1 MMTSLQS
8 LLGFHFKAV
17 FKLTPFGYGF
27 ADTCSSTSFHLDCVG
42 GKTIDS
48 AAVDILDSWTSLQFQ
63 QPEDNHSLREPQP
76 LRTLMATQR
85 RLQLAG
91 ITAGESDDDG
101 FFAEIEV
108 SSDSESDY
116 TDGDRLVIDNCCLDG
131 FSSGDEVLCDNDSD
145 TDGSESSRSWDPAF
159 HDQLAENL
167 TWQSDVVCAD
177 ASYIV
182 ADMDRCGGSS
192 EGIEDDTCGSET
204 RASAISVFLPVEVMR
219 HLPSFYFDHAYL
231 HALATVSSW
240 TLNMVRDKKNWQGL
254 VVDIDQPDLQLPAR
268 LRSMMDLLSLARWVC
283 VNIEQLSM
291 LLIIPASCRL
301 NWTPVSIPRPPQ
313 HPFLMFDFR
322 SRKPLLGVADF
333 DIVLPAE
340 LKGLMIGVREWRGN
354 VRFYCRI
361 DNVFHRSITW
371 SLGLN
376 DNSPTPYGRASRFAP
391 LPDQSNR
398 FQIRWNKTFFAIALN
413 NEGVLRARVT
423 ESDEGLPVE
432 HLQDDHDTASTAVL
446 RPCTE
451 LASHNSCD
459 LDTHLHIDL
468 YKKTISADGIME
480 RKPYGYTTRMFH
492 RDGFDS
498 SEWRR
503 EQVSSWR
510 EALGS
515 SCKTYETT
523 EVGAVVPFCQGADA
537 SDNMDVDEI
546 TEEGT
551 FAWQKN
557 AKTPIFQVPD
567 DHDTASTA
575 VLRPCT
581 ELASHNSCDL
591 DTHLQFEAEGHTYF
605 YKGVKVGC
613 SVTTL
618 IHQYS
623 EDFDPLLALS
633 KMKNGTRWP
642 RSEYLDAEMNF
653 SSIAGMLKGL
663 DFRYQADLVA
673 LLQED
678 KPDVDEICRL
688 FCISRSE
695 LKDLDKVIEQFVLH
709 DNEIILLW
717 ETKKN
722 CASNSG
728 TWMHAMLEHLFNG
741 YQIMA
746 GKMQGELNAAV
757 RIVSQME
764 NAVVY
769 RTEWCIYAPEE
780 DVAGSIDM
788 VLKDVNNDVLY
799 LLDWKRSEKLEEKYN
814 SYGKTMHAPL
824 QGINDSQ
831 GHHYRLQLNIYK
843 WILEKYYHVKVA
855 GMKVVCIHPRYLP
868 DGFVDDVPDLADE
881 VSALMQCRRNEKL
894 AVCVQPEPQEP
905 APQPQREGLV
915 VPETETGQP
924 SLTQPFQILPNTQ
937 ASNGYRVEEDL
948 EAMFEDMFEDEADA
962 ARMAAKKRRLLPGAA
977 EHSDRF
983 RSTFQRSH
991 DILRTTLDVLVA
1003 DRSVQPNTI
1012 LHSTK
1017 KSLQELRMDFPNV
1030 SDQIRRLVLVAAH
1043 LTEGKISDKPM
1054 LADSAA
1060 LLWMVEGDRHLRV
1073 HKGFLYIYDGDGCF
1087 QPFGGI
1093 PPEAVLHRVH
1103 DFFVYLEGIL
1113 RRMKP
1118 ENSRRAASVARA
1130 IVSDLQSFET
1140 EDDFLQACRDAVNR
1154 RSTTAAYPSRLDAAD
1169 DEVANQAQAEAA
1181 SDNTWT
1187 IDAAEKSWKL
1197 SWHIRTELM
1206 QTRMISLLV
1215 EWCETE
1221 DQRSSSVTYDDV
1233 CFVYDSPGSDSP
1245 IDVVKKSPANNCYVR
1260 IPHPLLDPVMENKLE
1275 RLEKF
1280 YQQTFWCNLDV
1291 FKCFQ
1296 AATAIA
1302 KRGYNVDRCFI
1313 GISPGGVGQSL
1324 YSLHLSEMYKQNH
1337 TFFDPNIWHLD
1348 EELRKQVETFA
1359 RCFIMTG
1366 QEAPETSKKLH
1377 IDLYKKTISADGIMG
1392 RKPYG
1397 YTTRMFHTVGW
1408 TRLEVNRMMQFAGVK
1423 SSGFNSMFRRAFV
1436 WKSKARF
1443 IHKKFLA
1450 KYIDHEKD
1458 GIFEADPSL
1467 NKFLST
1473 SQASI
1478 AGLRLQ
1484 WAFERDYSKDDC
1496 YQLIENYCNGGDG
1509 FLTEDVMRN
1518 ACGLPVRQRHQQV
1531 EEGLGNLLDGDA
1543 DSNAER
1549 EDRDIS
1555 WKNLRSSVIQH
1566 MLDKDLEVMTFYEFK
1581 KMPCKAGEHPN
1592 LSKQAMWDEMP
1603 KQEVVRTGIA
1613 KPKTGKER
1621 PGAIIPSFIFK
1632 KKFHEVCPQ
1641 TEAGQV
1647 RMQFQEEHDLGRLRS
1662 YAYRCGGRSIN
1673 DDNMKM
1679 YYTAMLPASKRGRR
1693 SLEQDELTTKYQKL
1707 IQKLEDHSEHV
1718 TSLLSSQKRRIL
1730 AKTSVNEDGNAAV
1743 SSSSM
1748 SATSVE
1754 YKYSDKQN
1762 YSIHGR
1768 RYGPKGSAQSTSRR
1782 LQKYLVDGH
1791 TVDLDI
1797 HNCCLTLIHQ
1807 LLQKLSPDPPL
1818 ADDLAEVLDEVT
1830 HRRADFVAKLNVQIS
1845 EGKDI
1850 ITTVFNGGA
1859 PPGKLKDNQL
1869 IKKLQKIALYVRW
1882 VACNILHDDYMSL
1895 ADNKLKS
1902 FPSATIMS
1910 LMWHAVEDSILQAW
1924 SEHVLMDNPKHLSL
1938 HFDGIRV
1945 SADKVQNSED
1955 YIRKCQAVVKDRTSF
1970 DVKIMVKTHGSLI
1983 DLIQTRGNVANNLTN
1998 VPAKLLEAGNCIPCS
2013 LWHSD
2018 PLSRTTVAAAVLD
2031 DDKAENAEAKKTR
2044 YRTYRSV
2051 ATMCGLDIVSCLGLP
2066 QPHVKTFLLHY
2077 EGNGSPHCLSVRLEG
2092 DTATL
2097 IDGNVVY
2104 KIPVGAFQ
2112 EACAAAV
2119 DRSTVVSH
2127 WKRDAK
2133 DKLDDKSTLLLDL
2146 VAGATSGTSDEETD
2160 MDIDKGF
2167 GKITHDDE
2175 DENTPV
2181 ISDGILQSPC
2191 QEVEDVLDKLK
2202 ENSLRQGGRRHC
2214 PFCPFRSF
2222 AQLRQLRTHMT
2233 NHHTEKNQYVC
2244 SGTKQIKVIL
2254 SLYDHGA
2261 SSQSRVE
2268 ELLQSSASLLRA
2280 TIQPS
2285 LESNR
2290 NSIDKKI
2297 RLILDATGPRYVN
2310 LESIGTTIKA
2320 RRVKNMYYTHSFA
2333 DLLLREMVLGH
2344 AQATERITNIM
2355 LRQ

>member
-1 MMTSLQS
+1 MATRTSRQLVPYVPADVVIHTQANQS
-8 LLGFHFKAV
+8 LTHLERGVKHLGALVRLMRQLIPFHE
-17 FKLTPFGYGF
+17 
-27 ADTCSSTSFHLDCVG
+27 
-42 GKTIDS
+42 
-48 AAVDILDSWTSLQFQ
+48 AVDVSLWPSPFDVSVSKRKWEQWCRSVRV
-63 QPEDNHSLREPQP
+63 PTRLLKED
-76 LRTLMATQR
+76 
-85 RLQLAG
+85 
-91 ITAGESDDDG
+91 
-101 FFAEIEV
+101 
-108 SSDSESDY
+108 
-116 TDGDRLVIDNCCLDG
+116 
-131 FSSGDEVLCDNDSD
+131 
-145 TDGSESSRSWDPAF
+145 
-159 HDQLAENL
+159 
-167 TWQSDVVCAD
+167 
-177 ASYIV
+177 
-182 ADMDRCGGSS
+182 
-192 EGIEDDTCGSET
+192 GIENNRPALSRRGGVGHLTHESRGTGTGGELLISDLDDT
-204 RASAISVFLPVEVMR
+204 
-219 HLPSFYFDHAYL
+219 
-231 HALATVSSW
+231 
-240 TLNMVRDKKNWQGL
+240 
-254 VVDIDQPDLQLPAR
+254 
-268 LRSMMDLLSLARWVC
+268 
-283 VNIEQLSM
+283 
-291 LLIIPASCRL
+291 
-301 NWTPVSIPRPPQ
+301 
-313 HPFLMFDFR
+313 
-322 SRKPLLGVADF
+322 
-333 DIVLPAE
+333 
-340 LKGLMIGVREWRGN
+340 
-354 VRFYCRI
+354 
-361 DNVFHRSITW
+361 
-371 SLGLN
+371 
-376 DNSPTPYGRASRFAP
+376 
-391 LPDQSNR
+391 
-398 FQIRWNKTFFAIALN
+398 
-413 NEGVLRARVT
+413 
-423 ESDEGLPVE
+423 
-432 HLQDDHDTASTAVL
+432 
-446 RPCTE
+446 
-451 LASHNSCD
+451 
-459 LDTHLHIDL
+459 
-468 YKKTISADGIME
+468 
-480 RKPYGYTTRMFH
+480 
-492 RDGFDS
+492 
-498 SEWRR
+498 
-503 EQVSSWR
+503 
-510 EALGS
+510 
-515 SCKTYETT
+515 
-523 EVGAVVPFCQGADA
+523 
-537 SDNMDVDEI
+537 
-546 TEEGT
+546 
-551 FAWQKN
+551 
-557 AKTPIFQVPD
+557 VPD

-591 DTHLQFEAEGHTYF
+591 DTHLQFE
-605 YKGVKVGC
+605 
-613 SVTTL
+613 VTTL

-868 DGFVDDVPDLADE
+868 DGFVDD
-881 VSALMQCRRNEKL
+881 
-894 AVCVQPEPQEP
+894 EP

-1260 IPHPLLDPVMENKLE
+1260 IPHPLLDPVMENNLE

-1955 YIRKCQAVVKDRTSF
+1955 YIRKCQAAVKDRTSF

-2181 ISDGILQSPC
+2181 ISDGILQSLC

-2214 PFCPFRSF
+2214 PFCLFRSF

-2333 DLLLREMVLGH
+2333 DLLLREMVLGADAGYTVSHRGSEDITTSEAFKNKMEQMLTAFSKHDEWHYISMDATLKLCMKIMGQAPYRASKQVRNDAPFGDDVAWRRLLTVRGRTGAVLLMEPLPKESSDYIVGAISDNFSEAQLVSVHYVGTDSPSEKLYTELRSVCPNLRALMLDPIHLAIVYEYGFWNKKSPGSKKLRHILRKCTAVDERVDARHWLAFYDGAMARPLNEEEVKYRDMILDFSMSERDASSILDHVQEDQPFLHRLDFIKSIAALCRRYKGEVVRKAPGPNKEIYRILWSACAPDRVEWLMNNVRVRHSMH
-2344 AQATERITNIM
+2344 ASYLWFLPSGTASNEALHAEVNSWTRSINVMHRSTLALKLRYFKYIKMLTHYLATEHPMSHVVSANM
-2355 LRQ
+2355 LIGRSLHESLWSVPEWDAWCSEQHTDGVQSKARLQLAKSRQSEVKLVRNWAMKTMKKPAAKSSKPQKRRGRVTPLSVRRMHTLRTAGVKQSGSD